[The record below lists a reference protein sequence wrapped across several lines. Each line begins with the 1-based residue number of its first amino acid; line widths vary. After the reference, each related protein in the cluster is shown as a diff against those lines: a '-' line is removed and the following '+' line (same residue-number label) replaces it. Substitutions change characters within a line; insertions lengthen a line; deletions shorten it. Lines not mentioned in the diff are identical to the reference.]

1 MGRPKENKRLM
12 KKITIDKLHSFH
24 SRPKIV
30 NTSVIK
36 YYQMVSVENVIQMKV
51 RIVHKILCRKT
62 SGQNTRFGREHV
74 DPMIILKQT

>member
-1 MGRPKENKRLM
+1 M

-51 RIVHKILCRKT
+51 RIVHKVFVGKPQGKIRGLDVSMLIL
-62 SGQNTRFGREHV
+62 
-74 DPMIILKQT
+74 